1 MLQYQF
7 LTLQR
12 LWSVSSSRKKS
23 LAVMEQDKML
33 FDERQL
39 DLQFAEGWKC
49 LCGKVCKCQHGETE
63 GCTLLHKALSGF
75 RHFDIY

>member
-12 LWSVSSSRKKS
+12 FWSVSSSRTKS
-23 LAVMEQDKML
+23 LAVMEQDRRL

-39 DLQFAEGWKC
+39 DFT
-49 LCGKVCKCQHGETE
+49 V
-63 GCTLLHKALSGF
+63 
-75 RHFDIY
+75 R